1 MRDLK
6 RVQLTS
12 VDKPRIDIECAG
24 HVLAS
29 SVIQNYKKN
38 PNFGTPVKFFDV
50 VSIEGFRILLY
61 MCNVDIRDWN
71 NFTDMHALAMWSWK
85 SNSATPFQ
93 RIQAI
98 SSYFLIE
105 LTGVA
110 RERDVLSPDND
121 TLCGLSELRSL
132 CPSGYPCHQLY
143 PQVHVCPYHQESQSC
158 PPEAVSR

>member
-1 MRDLK
+1 MQVLLIVNLSCDEWIGPQVLFWGVRDLK

-61 MCNVDIRDWN
+61 MCNVDIRD
-71 NFTDMHALAMWSWK
+71 
-85 SNSATPFQ
+85 
-93 RIQAI
+93 
-98 SSYFLIE
+98 
-105 LTGVA
+105 
-110 RERDVLSPDND
+110 
-121 TLCGLSELRSL
+121 
-132 CPSGYPCHQLY
+132 
-143 PQVHVCPYHQESQSC
+143 
-158 PPEAVSR
+158 